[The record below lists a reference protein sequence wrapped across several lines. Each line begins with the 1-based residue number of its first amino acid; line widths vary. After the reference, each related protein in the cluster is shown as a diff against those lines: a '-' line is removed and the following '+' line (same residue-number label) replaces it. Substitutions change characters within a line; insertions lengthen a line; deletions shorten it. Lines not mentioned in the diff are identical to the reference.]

1 MAALTLLACYT
12 SITSA
17 VMCELFPARIR
28 AAGIGLPYALGVAL
42 VGGTGPYVAT
52 WLADAQMIDVFG
64 WYLTILAAI
73 TTAVFLRLKESY
85 KTGLPQ

>member
-1 MAALTLLACYT
+1 
-12 SITSA
+12 
-17 VMCELFPARIR
+17 
-28 AAGIGLPYALGVAL
+28 
-42 VGGTGPYVAT
+42 
-52 WLADAQMIDVFG
+52 MIDVFG